1 MPTFVTKRIKSLDLN
16 GKPRKEKSLCW
27 FHFFACENLS
37 AYFAI
42 SICIS
47 NLSSV
52 DCGLSRSAK
61 PLHSL
66 FRNLLKATCN
76 RS

>member
-1 MPTFVTKRIKSLDLN
+1 MPSFVTKRMKSFGLN
-16 GKPRKEKSLCW
+16 GYARKEESLCR

-47 NLSSV
+47 SLGSV
-52 DCGLSRSAK
+52 VA
-61 PLHSL
+61 
-66 FRNLLKATCN
+66 
-76 RS
+76 

>member
-1 MPTFVTKRIKSLDLN
+1 MPFFVTKRIKSLDLN

-47 NLSSV
+47 NLSSA
-52 DCGLSRSAK
+52 DCGLSQAVD
-61 PLHSL
+61 LL
-66 FRNLLKATCN
+66 NLCCLLQILY
-76 RS
+76 